1 MEKLSEEMSRNYV
14 SHPAFKFDGVSLS
27 FSSEAIEQFN
37 QRYLAAKAIGVT
49 VKENTWACLR
59 QELLDTLSRVFLS
72 VSSQCQNE
80 SENTFINE
88 LARECSRALEA
99 ELQWYRKPRARNL
112 LDFADEKARKDAVEF
127 QSFRHLFGTLSPR
140 GLKELSYLAERELS
154 NLRANVDSGRL
165 KREDLSI
172 SSGATQNA
180 IRKALNREFKTTG
193 VFDLLGSYTGR
204 QMLVTG
210 VALELSVPQSGWWL
224 NAIEGLSRPPSTLYA
239 HLDESVQ
246 HPKAIIYLS
255 DVGEKNGPTSCYP
268 AVYEALQLTPLQ
280 ELIGRVVGNVG
291 NSAESP
297 LKNVYAKKYHHAM
310 SSALFRRHFMR
321 LPPSLRFNSH
331 FGWDVIPGGD
341 LEAVLLKSE
350 RKLIGPAGTFIAFD
364 GGKLLHRGGLM
375 EEGERVAL
383 QVVFSDVST
392 IDRAKAIA
400 KRIFT

>member
-1 MEKLSEEMSRNYV
+1 MEKLSEKMSRNYV
-14 SHPAFKFDGVSLS
+14 SHPAFKFDGVCLS
-27 FSSEAIEQFN
+27 FSSQEIEQFN
-37 QRYLAAKAIGVT
+37 YRYLGVKAIGAT
-49 VKENTWACLR
+49 VKANTWARLR

-80 SENTFINE
+80 HESMFINE
-88 LARECSRALEA
+88 LAGECSRALED

-112 LDFADEKARKDAVEF
+112 MDFSDAGVCRDAVEF
-127 QSFRHLFGTLSPR
+127 QSIRHLFGTLSPS
-140 GLKELSYLAERELS
+140 GLEELRCLAERELS

-172 SSGATQNA
+172 SSGTTQNA
-180 IRKALNREFKTTG
+180 IRKALNREFKATG

-210 VALELSVPQSGWWL
+210 VALELSVPQSGWWQ
-224 NAIEGLSRPPSTLYA
+224 NVIEGLSRPPSTLYA
-239 HLDESVQ
+239 HLDESVK

-268 AVYEALQLTPLQ
+268 GIYEALQLTPLQ

-297 LKNVYAKKYHHAM
+297 LKDAYAKKYHQVM
-310 SSALFRRHFMR
+310 SSELFRRHFMR

-331 FGWDVIPGGD
+331 FGWDVIPDGE
-341 LEAVLLKSE
+341 LEALLLKSE
-350 RKLIGPAGTFIAFD
+350 RKMIGPAGTFIAFD

-392 IDRAKAIA
+392 MDRAKAIA
-400 KRIFT
+400 KRMFT